1 MPAGKPEAPGA
12 EMAQSGDAALLTSHQ
27 EAFEH
32 RHRPDLDGIR
42 GILATCV
49 VLLHFGINSFVTRL
63 THGAATGFVFALSVD
78 VFFLLSG
85 FVLTAAQA
93 KATRHDLPKFVIKR
107 LLRLLPVFYAA
118 TAIVLINAGP
128 DYDYRLAPLEL
139 LLGLP
144 FVGRDPANFPAWSIT
159 WELYLPIAAYAL
171 APFLPKRPSWHPLL
185 LVAALAGLALAD
197 VAVAMGDR
205 YYFARAVLGLA
216 GGHLL
221 FHALPLIR
229 LVWRQWHTYLLLA
242 LLFAVM
248 LAASAV
254 PMVAAATP
262 LIACALILS
271 GAAND
276 SPLLSSRPV
285 QFLGAV
291 SYTIYLAHIPV
302 LRLFQLLLGQAID
315 SNPPL
320 KLLGIAVS
328 FLLAWLL
335 TRYVELPMMRLSRR
349 WVEASQ
355 RKAKS

>member
-1 MPAGKPEAPGA
+1 MDSKPELAGA
-12 EMAQSGDAALLTSHQ
+12 ASTSTDHSTLAADHQS
-27 EAFEH
+27 AFEH
-32 RHRPDLDGIR
+32 RHLRDLDGIR

-93 KATRHDLPKFVIKR
+93 RAERHDLPKFLVKR
-107 LLRLLPVFYAA
+107 VLRLLPVFFVT

-128 DYDYRLAPLEL
+128 DYDYHLAPLEL

-144 FVGRDPANFPAWSIT
+144 FLGRDPANFPAWSIT
-159 WELYLPIAAYAL
+159 WEFYLPIAAYAL

-185 LVAALAGLALAD
+185 LLGLLAGLAATD
-197 VAVAMGDR
+197 VAVAAGGH
-205 YYFARAVLGLA
+205 YYFVRAVLGLA

-221 FHALPLIR
+221 FHAAPLIR
-229 LVWRQWHTYLLLA
+229 IAWRQWHTYLLLTV
-242 LLFAVM
+242 LLAVM
-248 LAASAV
+248 LASSAV
-254 PMVAAATP
+254 ATVAAVTP

-276 SPLLSSRPV
+276 SALLSSRPV

-291 SYTIYLAHIPV
+291 SYTVYLAHIPV
-302 LRLFQLLLGQAID
+302 LRLFQLMFGTAID

-335 TRYVELPMMRLSRR
+335 TWYVELPMMRLSRN
-349 WVEASQ
+349 WVAARRQ
-355 RKAKS
+355 GIAP